1 MNSTKN
7 PLYGGFLSAEKRE
20 DPSDRDKRYAM
31 DQQGLH
37 MVVGLGNPG
46 QAYANT
52 RHNAGFLVVDH
63 VARKHAISVQRKK
76 FDTVYGRGSIRGID
90 VILAKPMAF
99 MNRSGIPVQSLLNY
113 FKISM
118 GNMLVIHDDIDLV
131 LGRLKIK
138 RKGGD
143 GGHKGIRSIMDAF
156 GGGEFTRLRIG
167 IGRSAAEKT
176 VTDHVLGPFHS
187 EEKQLLEQILE
198 RSLDAVET
206 ILCESTTQAMN
217 RFNDRRTVVES

>member
-1 MNSTKN
+1 
-7 PLYGGFLSAEKRE
+7 
-20 DPSDRDKRYAM
+20 M
-31 DQQGLH
+31 DLQRLR

-52 RHNAGFLVVDH
+52 RHNAGFLILDH
-63 VARKHAISVQRKK
+63 VARRHAISLQRNK
-76 FDTVYGRGSIRGID
+76 FDTVYGRGTIQDIN

-99 MNRSGIPVQSLLNY
+99 MNRSGTPVKSLLNY
-113 FKISM
+113 YKILM
-118 GNMLVIHDDIDLV
+118 GDMLVIHDDIDLA

-138 RKGGD
+138 KKGGD

-167 IGRSAAEKT
+167 IGRAAAEKS
-176 VTDHVLGPFHS
+176 VTDHVLGTFHT
-187 EEKQLLEQILE
+187 EEKQLLEQIIE

-206 ILCESTTQAMN
+206 ILSEGTLQAMN
-217 RFNDRRTVVES
+217 RFNDKRIIVKS

>member
-1 MNSTKN
+1 
-7 PLYGGFLSAEKRE
+7 
-20 DPSDRDKRYAM
+20 
-31 DQQGLH
+31 

-52 RHNAGFLVVDH
+52 RHNAGFLIVDQ
-63 VARKHAISVQRKK
+63 VARTHAISLQRKK
-76 FDTVYGRGSIRGID
+76 FDTVYGRGTIRDID

-99 MNRSGIPVQSLLNY
+99 MNRSGTPVKSLLNY

-118 GNMLVIHDDIDLV
+118 GDMLVIHDDIDLA

-167 IGRSAAEKT
+167 IGRAAAEKS
-176 VTDHVLGPFHS
+176 VTDHVLGIFHT
-187 EEKQLLEQILE
+187 EEKQLLEQIIE

-206 ILCESTTQAMN
+206 ILSEGTMQAMN
-217 RFNDRRTVVES
+217 RFNDKRIIVKS